1 MFDLFCFGLFVLFF
15 VVAAAYT
22 RGFELLERED
32 D

>member
-15 VVAAAYT
+15 VVAAAFT
-22 RGFELLERED
+22 RACEALEQGD